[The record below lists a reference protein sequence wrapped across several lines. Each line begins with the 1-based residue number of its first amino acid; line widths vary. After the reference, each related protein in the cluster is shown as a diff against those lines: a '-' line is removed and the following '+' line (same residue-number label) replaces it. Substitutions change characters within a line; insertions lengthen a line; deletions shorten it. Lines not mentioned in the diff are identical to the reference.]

1 MCEQYSV
8 SQAIPPSG
16 LWDRNNFRSARNAGG
31 ISRGLGLARPRPN
44 LYSRARVYWLS
55 APGLC
60 YEEGFKSKLLLGG
73 TYASKDRTSG
83 I

>member
-44 LYSRARVYWLS
+44 LYSRPPGARK
-55 APGLC
+55 GL
-60 YEEGFKSKLLLGG
+60 LVVRARLVL
-73 TYASKDRTSG
+73 
-83 I
+83 